1 MAGQSGPLAKL
12 ATLGLLG
19 PDTTYVHCNT
29 LRDDELRRM
38 ADSGGSASVSP
49 EVEMNMGHGMPA
61 TGRLLEHGIRPSLS
75 VDVVTGIGG
84 DMFTVMR
91 MCLAMERAL
100 VNQRALQAGTSV
112 DRLSLTTR
120 DVLEFATL
128 EGARA
133 CGLAD
138 RVGSLS
144 PGKQA
149 DLILVR
155 TDGLNLTP
163 LNNPVGALVVATHP
177 GDVDSV
183 FVAGRALKRHGR
195 LLYPDLAGLR
205 TRAVA
210 SRDFLLARAG
220 LQPGLDWTLPFES
233 RWKQSHLAA
242 VPEPRP
248 D

>member
-1 MAGQSGPLAKL
+1 AAIAALRAAGARSVFAYGNGNAEWANLPSATPHSHDARRIRAQHFSAQDGLVSMALALRGPQFTTTEALVHDWQLARE
-12 ATLGLLG
+12 
-19 PDTTYVHCNT
+19 PD
-29 LRDDELRRM
+29 
-38 ADSGGSASVSP
+38 
-49 EVEMNMGHGMPA
+49 
-61 TGRLLEHGIRPSLS
+61 
-75 VDVVTGIGG
+75 
-84 DMFTVMR
+84 
-91 MCLAMERAL
+91 LAMERAL

-138 RVGSLS
+138 RVGALS

-183 FVAGRALKRHGR
+183 FVAGRALKRHGK
-195 LLYPDLAGLR
+195 LLYSDLPGLR
-205 TRAVA
+205 ARAVA
-210 SRDFLLARAG
+210 SRDYLLAR
-220 LQPGLDWTLPFES
+220 
-233 RWKQSHLAA
+233 
-242 VPEPRP
+242 
-248 D
+248 

>member
-1 MAGQSGPLAKL
+1 
-12 ATLGLLG
+12 
-19 PDTTYVHCNT
+19 
-29 LRDDELRRM
+29 
-38 ADSGGSASVSP
+38 
-49 EVEMNMGHGMPA
+49 
-61 TGRLLEHGIRPSLS
+61 
-75 VDVVTGIGG
+75 
-84 DMFTVMR
+84 
-91 MCLAMERAL
+91 
-100 VNQRALQAGTSV
+100 V

-155 TDGLNLTP
+155 TDGLSLTP

-210 SRDFLLARAG
+210 SRDYLLARAG